1 MPTTNPGRELIQ
13 GYIKKNNI
21 RISDLAKLYGM
32 KQQDVN
38 DYVYG
43 KKVNPASNKFI
54 LKLIRDFKVN

>member
-1 MPTTNPGRELIQ
+1 MPTTNPGRELVQ
-13 GYIKKNNI
+13 NYIEKNSI

-32 KQQDVN
+32 KQQDVS

-43 KKVNPASNKFI
+43 KKVNPASNIFI